1 MPANWRLVLGA
12 ALSLFPA
19 VAGAAAFADEAPPQ
33 ILSAT
38 TATHIGGP
46 FSLTSADGKR
56 ITDRSF
62 PGQWLLIY
70 FGYTFCPDAC
80 PTALSA
86 MSAALA
92 EIGPDARK
100 IQPIFVTVDPQRDTP
115 QILAQ
120 YVKNFDPRLIAL
132 LGSPAEIAAVAKE
145 YRVYYAVQPLGNNEY
160 AIDHS
165 SFIYVID
172 PKGQVVELLTG
183 DVPGHRI
190 ADELR
195 RSLK

>member
-1 MPANWRLVLGA
+1 MPTNRRLAIGA
-12 ALSLFPA
+12 ALSLFVA
-19 VAGAAAFADEAPPQ
+19 MAGAAAFADEAPPQ

-46 FSLTSADGKR
+46 FSLTSTDGKPT
-56 ITDRSF
+56 TDRSF

-80 PTALSA
+80 PTALNA
-86 MSAALA
+86 ISAALA
-92 EIGPDARK
+92 ELGPEALK
-100 IQPIFVTVDPQRDTP
+100 IQPIFVTVDPERDTP

-132 LGSPAEIAAVAKE
+132 FGSPAEIAAVAKE
-145 YRVYYAVQPLGNNEY
+145 YRVYYVVQPLGNGEY
-160 AIDHS
+160 GIDHS
-165 SFIYVID
+165 SFIYLVN

-190 ADELR
+190 ADEVLE
-195 RSLK
+195 LVK